1 MAIKTAVR
9 RASKVIYF
17 TVLLFCVG
25 HILPPPESYINYDAA
40 RKFALFINNDENAE
54 SMYEAY
60 SYIDW
65 FTILVIIVTF
75 YILTMKLIRK
85 IRK

>member
-1 MAIKTAVR
+1 
-9 RASKVIYF
+9 
-17 TVLLFCVG
+17 
-25 HILPPPESYINYDAA
+25 LPPPESYINYDAA